1 MGIVNLEAMACQA
14 AVVATAIGGIPEVVD
29 DEITGLLV
37 PVEQATD
44 GTGTPADPERFV
56 ADLAAAVN
64 TLLADPSLAARM
76 GEAGRARAVD
86 VFSWA
91 EIARETLKLYR
102 SLR

>member
-1 MGIVNLEAMACQA
+1 
-14 AVVATAIGGIPEVVD
+14 
-29 DEITGLLV
+29 
-37 PVEQATD
+37 
-44 GTGTPADPERFV
+44 
-56 ADLAAAVN
+56 
-64 TLLADPSLAARM
+64 M